1 MNRPPLTG
9 GTTAHAMERP
19 PASHYL
25 PKKYDPDGLFCTLLD
40 EAKAL
45 DPKTFARYYHAE
57 FEEFGR
63 DLQYRRKPIDTEQE
77 IDDLFGGLIHL
88 LLNSE
93 QEESTEDLVRAVA
106 SHCAAIDILS
116 AYN

>member
-1 MNRPPLTG
+1 MQ
-9 GTTAHAMERP
+9 HP

-25 PKKYDPDGLFCTLLD
+25 AKEYDPDGLFRTLLD

-45 DPKTFARYYHAE
+45 DPRTFARYYHAAYVR
-57 FEEFGR
+57 FGR
-63 DLQYRRKPIDTEQE
+63 DLECRTRPVDTEQE
-77 IDDLFGGLIHL
+77 IDDLFGGLIDL

-93 QEESTEDLVRAVA
+93 REESTEVFIRAVA
-106 SHCAAIDILS
+106 SHCAALDILS

>member
-1 MNRPPLTG
+1 MSCPPP
-9 GTTAHAMERP
+9 TAGKSADAMKRP

-25 PKKYDPDGLFCTLLD
+25 PKEYDPDGLFCTLLD

-45 DPKTFARYYHAE
+45 DPSTFARYYHAE
-57 FEEFGR
+57 FEEYGR
-63 DLQYRRKPIDTEQE
+63 DLADRTKPIDTEQE
-77 IDDLFGGLIHL
+77 IDDLFGGLINL
-88 LLNSE
+88 LLNSD
-93 QEESTEDLVRAVA
+93 QEDSTENYVRSVA

>member
-1 MNRPPLTG
+1 MNRPPPTG
-9 GTTAHAMERP
+9 GTTAHSVKRA

-25 PKKYDPDGLFCTLLD
+25 SKEYDPDGFLCTLLD
-40 EAKAL
+40 AATAL
-45 DPKTFARYYHAE
+45 DPRTFARYYHAE
-57 FEEFGR
+57 FEEFGHDFADR
-63 DLQYRRKPIDTEQE
+63 TKPVDIEQE
-77 IDDLFGGLIHL
+77 IDDLFGGLIDL

-93 QEESTEDLVRAVA
+93 YPESTEDYVRAVA

>member
-1 MNRPPLTG
+1 MNRPRPTG
-9 GTTAHAMERP
+9 DMTAHSMKRP

-25 PKKYDPDGLFCTLLD
+25 PKEYDPDGLYRELLD
-40 EAKAL
+40 EAKDL

-57 FEEFGR
+57 FDQFGR
-63 DLQYRRKPIDTEQE
+63 DLEFRSKPMDIEQE

-93 QEESTEDLVRAVA
+93 QEASTKNFVRAVA

>member
-1 MNRPPLTG
+1 MKRQ
-9 GTTAHAMERP
+9 

-25 PKKYDPDGLFCTLLD
+25 PKEYDPDGLFCKLLD

-45 DPKTFARYYHAE
+45 DPRTFSRYYHAE

-63 DLQYRRKPIDTEQE
+63 DLECRTKPVDAEQE
-77 IDDLFGGLIHL
+77 IDDLFGGLIDL
-88 LLNSE
+88 LLNSD
-93 QEESTEDLVRAVA
+93 QGDSTEDYVRSVA